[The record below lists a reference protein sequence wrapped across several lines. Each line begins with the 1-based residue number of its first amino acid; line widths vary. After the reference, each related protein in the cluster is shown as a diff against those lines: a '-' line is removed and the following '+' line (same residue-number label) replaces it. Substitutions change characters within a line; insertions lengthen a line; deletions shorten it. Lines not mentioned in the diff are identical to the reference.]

1 MSNAANKHE
10 PSASQPHPRGTE
22 RKPATDTRQTDRS
35 RHDVA
40 TRENSGEA
48 AEHIT
53 TLHELM
59 FPAAGQCIRV
69 AAELNLADQLA
80 DGPLPVTELAART
93 GSKAGAL
100 RMALHILADDD
111 IFTEV
116 EPDVWANTPRS
127 ELLRAGVANS
137 QHTMAQFAGADWLW
151 ACYAQLS
158 RSVSTGEAAF
168 DEIYGTNLWAWMGRN
183 PLKGKQ
189 FNDAMNEFSA
199 TVGPSI
205 ARSYPR
211 FGEAGV
217 VADLGGGQGT
227 FLANILSAYPSVSR
241 GVLVDQPSVIEQ
253 ARTNPD
259 LAELDGRIDF
269 FPGDFF
275 ADVPTG
281 VDLYTCKQITHSW
294 NDERLV
300 ALLKRCRDASP
311 NARVAAAELVARP
324 GVSRFVRNFDLI
336 MLVTMAGFLRTDEDF
351 ANVFAQA
358 GYRLERV
365 VPTDTAFSI
374 IEAVPA
380 D

>member
-1 MSNAANKHE
+1 VS
-10 PSASQPHPRGTE
+10 
-22 RKPATDTRQTDRS
+22 
-35 RHDVA
+35 DVQKD
-40 TRENSGEA
+40 
-48 AEHIT
+48 IT

-69 AAELNLADQLA
+69 AAELNLADELA
-80 DGPLPVTELAART
+80 DGPLHVIELATRT
-93 GSKAGAL
+93 GSDVGAL

-111 IFTEV
+111 IFHEV
-116 EPDVWANTPRS
+116 EPDLWTNTPRS

-151 ACYAQLS
+151 ACYAGLS
-158 RSVSTGEAAF
+158 HSVSTGKAAF
-168 DEIYGTNLWAWMGRN
+168 DEIYGTNLWAWMAQNG
-183 PLKGKQ
+183 LKGKQ

-205 ARSYPR
+205 AKSYTE
-211 FGEAGV
+211 FGNAGV
-217 VADLGGGQGT
+217 IADLGGGQGT
-227 FLANILSAYPSVSR
+227 FLANILNAYPSVAK
-241 GVLVDQPSVIEQ
+241 GVLADQPSVIDQ
-253 ARTNPD
+253 ARTNPE
-259 LAELDGRIDF
+259 LAGLAGRIDF

-294 NDERLV
+294 NDERLI

-311 NARVAAAELVARP
+311 NARIAAAELVARP

-351 ANVFAQA
+351 AHVFAQA

-365 VPTDTAFSI
+365 VATDTAFSI

>member
-1 MSNAANKHE
+1 MS
-10 PSASQPHPRGTE
+10 
-22 RKPATDTRQTDRS
+22 
-35 RHDVA
+35 DVQA
-40 TRENSGEA
+40 D
-48 AEHIT
+48 IT

-69 AAELNLADQLA
+69 AAELNLADQLV
-80 DGPLPVTELAART
+80 DGPLSTVELAART
-93 GSKAGAL
+93 GANADAL
-100 RMALHILADDD
+100 RLALHILTDDD

-116 EPDVWANTPRS
+116 EPDVWANTRRS
-127 ELLRAGVANS
+127 ELLRAGVENS

-151 ACYAQLS
+151 ACYAHLS
-158 RSVSTGEAAF
+158 HSVNTGKAAF
-168 DEIYGTNLWAWMGRN
+168 DEIHGVNLWAWMGQN

-205 ARSYPR
+205 ARSYAK
-211 FGEAGV
+211 FGEADV
-217 VADLGGGQGT
+217 IADLGGGQGT
-227 FLANILSAYPSVSR
+227 FLANILAAHPSVGR

-253 ARTNPD
+253 ARTNP
-259 LAELDGRIDF
+259 ELSGLSIDF

-281 VDLYTCKQITHSW
+281 VDIYTCKQITHSW

-300 ALLKRCRDASP
+300 SLLKRCRDASP
-311 NARVAAAELVARP
+311 KARIAAAELVARP

-336 MLVTMAGFLRTDEDF
+336 MLVTMAGFLRGEDDF
-351 ANVFAQA
+351 ARVFAEA

-365 VPTDTAFSI
+365 VPTGTAFSI

>member
-1 MSNAANKHE
+1 
-10 PSASQPHPRGTE
+10 
-22 RKPATDTRQTDRS
+22 
-35 RHDVA
+35 
-40 TRENSGEA
+40 
-48 AEHIT
+48 
-53 TLHELM
+53 M

-69 AAELNLADQLA
+69 AAELNLADLLA
-80 DGPLPVTELAART
+80 DGPLSVAELATRT
-93 GSKAGAL
+93 DSSASAL

-116 EPDVWANTPRS
+116 EPDVWANTRRS
-127 ELLRAGVANS
+127 ELLRAGVPNS

-151 ACYAQLS
+151 ACYAHLS
-158 RSVSTGEAAF
+158 HSVSTGKAAF
-168 DEIYGTNLWAWMGRN
+168 DEIYGINLWAWMGKN
-183 PLKGKQ
+183 PLKGRQ
-189 FNDAMNEFSA
+189 FNEAMNEFSA

-205 ARSYPR
+205 AKSYPE

-227 FLANILSAYPSVSR
+227 FLANILAAYPSIEK
-241 GVLVDQPSVIEQ
+241 GVLVDQPSVIDE
-253 ARTNPD
+253 ARANPD
-259 LAELDGRIDF
+259 LSGLAIDF

-281 VDLYTCKQITHSW
+281 VDVYTCKQITHSW

-300 ALLKRCRDASP
+300 SLLKRCRDASP
-311 NARVAAAELVARP
+311 KARVAAAELVARP

-336 MLVTMAGFLRTDEDF
+336 MLVTMAGFLRSDEDF
-351 ANVFAQA
+351 ERVFAQA

-374 IEAVPA
+374 IEAVPV